1 MAFTYST
8 DPIEVQDWRALELHE
23 MCSVFPR
30 VAADKFEELRQSV
43 IGNGLRFPIVLFEGR
58 ILDGRHRYEVCLAED
73 IEPRFETFMGP
84 GSAMAY
90 VIDVNLRR
98 RDLTDAQRL
107 NVLTELS
114 NLNILRSKSRE
125 KAIEGNSKGGKSRAS
140 LPTTSSDDNV
150 VLFPA
155 TETKQD
161 ASNAGDDT
169 SLQTR
174 DAIADAAGVSSRTAS
189 DFITIKTKG
198 NKEDVDDVV
207 SGKASISGKA
217 KQVRK
222 RQAVERTK
230 PRQSEY
236 VTLKAWKAMPE
247 GDRKNAL
254 IARGDRTLNKQD
266 NESIGWAKW
275 SWNPIT
281 GCLHNCPYCYARDI
295 ANRFYEQGFEPSL
308 MPERLTAP
316 QNQRPRETAD
326 MADRNIFTGSMA
338 DMFGNWVPEEW
349 IEAVMASVHRSPDW
363 NFLFLTKFPKRMID
377 RDVPKNVWL
386 GTSVDMQS
394 RVKAVE
400 DVFERVPAH
409 TRWLSIEPLIEPLTF
424 SRPELFQWV
433 VIGGAS
439 QSSKTPAWQPPFE
452 WVADLY
458 MQFKRAGA
466 SVYIKDNVGFNG
478 ARRPREFPWE
488 NRPIETAPEAFSY
501 RGNQ

>member
-1 MAFTYST
+1 MSRT
-8 DPIEVQDWRALELHE
+8 DPIEVDAWRDLECHDL
-23 MCSVFPR
+23 CLAFP
-30 VAADKFEELRQSV
+30 AMPEDEFNELRDNIV
-43 IGNGLRFPIVLFEGR
+43 AWGLMEPITLFQGK
-58 ILDGRHRYEVCLAED
+58 ILDGRHRHRACVLED
-73 IEPRFETFMGP
+73 VDPHFETFMGP
-84 GSAMAY
+84 GSPADY
-90 VIDVNLRR
+90 VLSKNLHRR
-98 RDLTDAQRL
+98 NLTKEQRL
-107 NVLTELS
+107 HAVSLTIEWMKKAAAERQATAGAE
-114 NLNILRSKSRE
+114 NLKKHNIGIPSSGKFTGTSEPTVVEFPKPNRKRE
-125 KAIEGNSKGGKSRAS
+125 DGETRAEVAK
-140 LPTTSSDDNV
+140 L
-150 VLFPA
+150 
-155 TETKQD
+155 
-161 ASNAGDDT
+161 
-169 SLQTR
+169 
-174 DAIADAAGVSSRTAS
+174 AGVSAKTAS
-189 DFITIKTKG
+189 DFLTVKDKG
-198 NKEDVDDVV
+198 TEEDYQSVISGKSSV
-207 SGKASISGKA
+207 SGKAKE
-217 KQVRK
+217 VRK
-222 RQAVERTK
+222 REAVEKVK

-236 VTLKAWKAMPE
+236 ITLKAWKDMPE
-247 GDRKNAL
+247 GDRKNTL
-254 IARGDRTLNKQD
+254 ITRGNRTLNKQD

-316 QNQRPRETAD
+316 QNQHPRANGS

-349 IEAVMASVHRSPDW
+349 IEAVMASVERSPDW

-377 RDVPKNVWL
+377 REVPRNVWL

-466 SVYIKDNVGFNG
+466 SVYVKDNVGFNG
-478 ARRPREFPWE
+478 PRRPREFPWE
-488 NRPIETAPEAFSY
+488 DRPVEVAPQSFTY